1 MTDTRPL
8 WDRVFADTPRRPYVP
23 DVVWAGDDDAR
34 IDRGT
39 DPNAWEEA
47 VAADIPLVTQVDD
60 GTDAGHM
67 IPTSSVSMPF
77 LVRLMLERL
86 DPHTDHNVLEIG
98 TGTGWST
105 ALLATALTHGRVTSI
120 EVDPTVASRAR
131 ESLSARDFEPTL
143 IVGDGLRGHKEG
155 APYDR
160 LIATMAVQRVPY
172 EWVEQVR
179 PGGVI
184 VTPWGTPYN
193 NSSLLRLVVAGDGTA
208 SGRFVGNAAFMF
220 ARSQRRRFEDRR
232 LVGDVI
238 ADPDTARVRHTT
250 TDPRPIREEHADFA
264 IGLRLPEVEHRTF
277 FGSGDRAEQFT
288 VWYADGTSWAAIDYK
303 PGVDTY
309 EVNEHGPRDLW
320 AEIEA
325 AYAAWR
331 DQGEPPRERHGVTVT
346 GDDQWAWLDE
356 PGGGRV
362 EIGPAPTT

>member
-1 MTDTRPL
+1 MTDTRPA
-8 WDRVFADTPRRPYVP
+8 WDRVFADTPRRPYIP
-23 DVVWAGDDDAR
+23 EVVWAGDDDAR

-39 DPNAWEEA
+39 DPSAWEEA

-77 LVRLMLERL
+77 LVRLMLEQL
-86 DPHTDHNVLEIG
+86 DPNADDNVLEIG
-98 TGTGWST
+98 TGSGWST
-105 ALLATALTHGRVTSI
+105 ALLATALTRGRVTSI
-120 EVDPTVASRAR
+120 EIDPLVADQARAA
-131 ESLSARDFEPTL
+131 LFAGDFEPTL

-193 NSSLLRLVVAGDGTA
+193 NSGLLRLVVADDGTA

-238 ADPDTARVRHTT
+238 ADPDTARVRHTAM
-250 TDPRPIREEHADFA
+250 DPRPIREEHADFA

-277 FGSGDRAEQFT
+277 FGSGDRAEEFT

-303 PGVDTY
+303 PGVDSF
-309 EVNEHGPRDLW
+309 EVNESGPRDLW

-325 AYAAWR
+325 AYEAWCA
-331 DQGEPPRERHGVTVT
+331 QGEPTRERHGVTVT
-346 GDDQWAWLDE
+346 RDGQSTWLDG
-356 PGGGRV
+356 PNGRV
-362 EIGPAPTT
+362 EIKPASGA